1 MLDLDTELGS
11 LVKEELKRGWYA
23 QAVNARARQMRIAQ
37 ANAVLEHA
45 HIEGVGQHVA
55 SIDAFAFVDWER
67 RNPGITRD
75 KDWLKSLLRDNP
87 ECRVESKSAKTQVSF
102 AGMDFN
108 PSENTGICPSDISNL
123 QSEPSKARQ
132 AEAQRSQIS
141 NLQSPIS
148 GSRHSSLV
156 TSHSEEAA

>member
-11 LVKEELKRGWYA
+11 LVKEELQRGFYA
-23 QAVNARARQMRIAQ
+23 QAVNARARQLRIAE
-37 ANAVLEHA
+37 ANARLEHA

-55 SIDAFAFVDWER
+55 SIDAFAFIDWER

-87 ECRVESKSAKTQVSF
+87 ECRVESTSAKTQVSF

-108 PSENTGICPSDISNL
+108 PAEPSGICPFPKGTGD
-123 QSEPSKARQ
+123 SEQEPA
-132 AEAQRSQIS
+132 SQIS
-141 NLQSPIS
+141 NLQSEIS
-148 GSRHSSLV
+148 PSANCQLNTANSA
-156 TSHSEEAA
+156 EAA

>member
-11 LVKEELKRGWYA
+11 LVKEELQRGFYA
-23 QAVNARARQMRIAQ
+23 QAVNARARQLRIAE
-37 ANAVLEHA
+37 ANARLEHA

-55 SIDAFAFVDWER
+55 SIDAFAFIDWER

-87 ECRVESKSAKTQVSF
+87 ECRVESTSAKTQVSF

-123 QSEPSKARQ
+123 QS
-132 AEAQRSQIS
+132 
-141 NLQSPIS
+141 PIS
-148 GSRHSSLV
+148 D
-156 TSHSEEAA
+156 SESDSGLRSPVSAL

>member
-11 LVKEELKRGWYA
+11 LVKEELQRGFYA
-23 QAVNARARQMRIAQ
+23 QAVNAKARQLRIAQ
-37 ANAVLEHA
+37 ANARLEHA

-55 SIDAFAFVDWER
+55 SIDAFAFIDWER

-87 ECRVESKSAKTQVSF
+87 ECRVESTSAKTQVSF

-108 PSENTGICPSDISNL
+108 PSENTGICPS
-123 QSEPSKARQ
+123 
-132 AEAQRSQIS
+132 QIS

-148 GSRHSSLV
+148 D
-156 TSHSEEAA
+156 SESDSGLRSPVSAL

>member
-1 MLDLDTELGS
+1 MLDLDTELGA

-87 ECRVESKSAKTQVSF
+87 ECRVESKSAKTMVSF
-102 AGMDFN
+102 AGVSSDSVF
-108 PSENTGICPSDISNL
+108 SDSVTENCQLPTAN
-123 QSEPSKARQ
+123 SK
-132 AEAQRSQIS
+132 
-141 NLQSPIS
+141 
-148 GSRHSSLV
+148 
-156 TSHSEEAA
+156 EAA

>member
-1 MLDLDTELGS
+1 MLDLDTELGA
-11 LVKEELKRGWYA
+11 LVKEELQRGWYA

-87 ECRVESKSAKTQVSF
+87 ECRVESKSAKTQISM
-102 AGMDFN
+102 AGLDFRPAE
-108 PSENTGICPSDISNL
+108 PSGICPSEISNL
-123 QSEPSKARQ
+123 K
-132 AEAQRSQIS
+132 SQIS
-141 NLQSPIS
+141 DSANCQLNTANSK
-148 GSRHSSLV
+148 
-156 TSHSEEAA
+156 EAA